1 MLELLAGK
9 NFDVTGNEG
18 SVVKPVEVDRE
29 SPKMRGLIWFD
40 SGHDESLTPLDA
52 TNVPSVESDDGGDAA
67 VPSPRRRN
75 KSAEDDTV
83 VTRRE
88 ETKKS
93 RVKSASPLKLFE
105 GLEKEFKLQQCRTA
119 DMNELGK
126 ELDPS
131 LVKVLVLGAPKSLF
145 TQDEIERIVEF
156 VNKGGGLLIA
166 NSYGSLFEQE
176 RLVYEQEQDLLDSE
190 EERFSTNKLV
200 EQFGLRFKR
209 LLSYPPDD
217 ISRFEPHYISADVNK
232 VFLRDP
238 AYIKVLPEMPKEVLG
253 QPQVIARLP
262 ETQEVFASGVDVG
275 HGRVMAIA
283 DYAMFE
289 DDYLD
294 YGNHRRLV
302 LNIFRWLMAKNIID
316 CVDTSIAPDVVK
328 GETST
333 FSITLKNCQKDR
345 LEYVSCLLEASSG
358 VGIEAPTQEVRS
370 IGPFN
375 QTQLQWKVTPHQLGV
390 HQLRL
395 TIEVSDRET
404 LFFDVAA
411 EFECLLDGEIE
422 LVVVD
427 ADGIIKDGVEVGQP
441 FEVRAVLRRT
451 IAVQDSEVQVR
462 LRSDSNKIHLESM
475 EAGLGNRWRVSAS
488 DAGIVPITVQ
498 VGKSDRKLQPYLL
511 QVTASL
517 QNQIDKLEQET
528 LQPLLAQL
536 QYQVSLIS
544 ERFNSEEI
552 RKIPCKI
559 NTPEDQLRFLNSPA
573 AVEQK
578 LEALQVAR
586 LEQRANRPLVE
597 YLMNHLAPT
606 FSPTHGCCIPYDA
619 NLAKALSDRN
629 PTLAEGISQNLL
641 IKVGEE
647 ARLPQN
653 LAALIVHEKYGHGFF
668 FNHTK
673 LGQQLAI
680 LYRHGM
686 KRSADVKSLKSPY
699 PRTQY
704 LRYQKAI
711 RALWDS
717 SVIVNEGFA
726 AWLEL
731 TTLTQ
736 WGGVM
741 AEAAYR
747 RRIFLLERDTL
758 LAARAEKS
766 DYFMKT
772 SPLYNSRYREGC
784 ECLQEIQALFGEEN
798 GVKCAIESFVRA
810 TDVDLG
816 ITECG
821 GQVQFSLSPE
831 ALEAALLDSNRDDA
845 RADVRL
851 GEIRDLLEGSSGK
864 LQIERNRVQLSKENM
879 CMVSLVTKFINEN
892 LGW

>member
-9 NFDVTGNEG
+9 NFDVTENEG

-29 SPKMRGLIWFD
+29 MPKMQGIWFD
-40 SGHDESLTPLDA
+40 SGHEEFLTPLDES
-52 TNVPSVESDDGGDAA
+52 NDPSEELNDEGDDSVA
-67 VPSPRRRN
+67 PPRKRN

-83 VTRRE
+83 VTKRE
-88 ETKKS
+88 EAKKS
-93 RVKSASPLKLFE
+93 RVKHANRPKLFE
-105 GLEKEFKLQQCRTA
+105 ALEKEFRLQCKTS
-119 DMNELGK
+119 DSDLLGGD
-126 ELDPS
+126 LDPS
-131 LVKVLVLGAPKSLF
+131 SVDVLVLGAPKSLF
-145 TQDEIERIVEF
+145 TQDEIDGIVEF
-156 VNKGGGLLIA
+156 VNKGGGLLVA
-166 NSYGSLFEQE
+166 NSYNSLFEQE
-176 RLVYEQEQDLLDSE
+176 RQVYEQEQDLLESE
-190 EERFSTNKLV
+190 EKFSTNKLM

-238 AYIKVLPEMPKEVLG
+238 AYIEVLPEMPKEELG

-262 ETQEVFASGVDVG
+262 ETHEVFAAGVDVG
-275 HGRVMAIA
+275 HGRVVAIA

-302 LNIFRWLMAKNIID
+302 LNIFRWLMAKNTID

-578 LEALQVAR
+578 LEALKVAR
-586 LEQRANRPLVE
+586 LEQRANLPLVE

-629 PTLAEGISQNLL
+629 PRLAESISQNLL
-641 IKVGEE
+641 ISAGDEG
-647 ARLPQN
+647 RLSQN
-653 LAALIVHEKYGHGFF
+653 LAALVLHEKYGHGFF

-686 KRSADVKSLKSPY
+686 TRNANVKNLKAPY
-699 PRTQY
+699 PRSLY
-704 LRYQKAI
+704 LKYREPL

-726 AWLEL
+726 AWLEVTVL
-731 TTLTQ
+731 SQ
-736 WGGVM
+736 MGGVM
-741 AEAAYR
+741 AESAHR
-747 RRIFLLERDTL
+747 RRTFLFDDNGIT
-758 LAARAEKS
+758 ARAKKS
-766 DYFMKT
+766 KYFEIFPPFR
-772 SPLYNSRYREGC
+772 SSRYREGY
-784 ECLQEIQALFGEEN
+784 ESLYRIQTALGTDGTSYAMAAFL
-798 GVKCAIESFVRA
+798 KA
-810 TDVDLG
+810 TDIDLG

-821 GQVQFSLSPE
+821 GQVQF
-831 ALEAALLDSNRDDA
+831 ALDPRAFERAMLEDSADDA
-845 RADVRL
+845 RADRRL
-851 GEIRDLLEGSSGK
+851 SAIEDLLKDSAEK
-864 LQIERNRVQLSKENM
+864 LRSEQKTLESFQRFVG
-879 CMVSLVTKFINEN
+879 CDDLVNILIQHKLT
-892 LGW
+892 W

>member
-9 NFDVTGNEG
+9 NFDVLGNEG
-18 SVVKPVEVDRE
+18 SVVKPVEDRE
-29 SPKMRGLIWFD
+29 MPKMQGIWFD
-40 SGHDESLTPLDA
+40 SGHEESLTPLDES
-52 TNVPSVESDDGGDAA
+52 NDFSEELDDDSVA
-67 VPSPRRRN
+67 PPRKRN

-83 VTRRE
+83 VTKRE

-93 RVKSASPLKLFE
+93 RVKRANRPKLFE
-105 GLEKEFKLQQCRTA
+105 ALEKEFRLQCKTS
-119 DMNELGK
+119 DIDLLGGD
-126 ELDPS
+126 LDS
-131 LVKVLVLGAPKSLF
+131 SSVDVLVLGAPKSLF
-145 TQDEIERIVEF
+145 TQDEIDRIVEF
-156 VNKGGGLLIA
+156 VNKGGGLLVA
-166 NSYGSLFEQE
+166 NSYNSLFEQE
-176 RLVYEQEQDLLDSE
+176 RQTYEQEQDLLESE
-190 EERFSTNKLV
+190 EKFSTNKLM

-238 AYIKVLPEMPKEVLG
+238 AYIEVLPEMPKEVLG

-262 ETQEVFASGVDVG
+262 ETHEVFAAGVDVG
-275 HGRVMAIA
+275 HGRVVAIA

-289 DDYLD
+289 DDYLG
-294 YGNHRRLV
+294 YGNHQRLV
-302 LNIFRWLMAKNIID
+302 LNIFRWLMAQNVID
-316 CVDTSIAPDVVK
+316 CVDTSIEPDVVK

-358 VGIEAPTQEVRS
+358 VGIEAPAQEVRS

-395 TIEVSDRET
+395 TIDVNDRET

-422 LVVVD
+422 LVVFD
-427 ADGIIKDGVEVGQP
+427 SDGIARDGVEVGQP
-441 FEVRAVLRRT
+441 FEVRALLRRT

-488 DAGIVPITVQ
+488 DAGIVPIMVQ
-498 VGKSDRKLQPYLL
+498 VGKSERALQQPYLL

-517 QNQIDKLEQET
+517 QNQIDKLERET

-544 ERFNSEEI
+544 EQFNSDEI

-559 NTPEDQLRFLNSPA
+559 YTPEDQLRLLNSPV

-578 LEALQVAR
+578 LEALRVAR

-606 FSPTHGCCIPYDA
+606 FSPIHGCCIPYDA
-619 NLAKALSDRN
+619 NLAKVLSDRH

-641 IKVGEE
+641 IQSGDE

-686 KRSADVKSLKSPY
+686 KRNADIKSLMSPY
-699 PRTQY
+699 PRVMY

-736 WGGVM
+736 LGGVM

-758 LAARAEKS
+758 LAARVEKS
-766 DYFMKT
+766 DYFMNT

-784 ECLQEIQALFGEEN
+784 ECLQEIQALFGAEN
-798 GVKCAIESFVRA
+798 GVKCAIEAFVRA
-810 TDVDLG
+810 TDIDLG

-821 GQVQFSLSPE
+821 GHVQFSLSPE

-851 GEIRDLLEGSSGK
+851 GEIRDLLEGASEK
-864 LQIERNRVQLSKENM
+864 LQIERNRLQLSKEKI
-879 CMVSLVTKFINEN
+879 CMESLVSKLINKN

>member
-52 TNVPSVESDDGGDAA
+52 TNVPLVELDDGGDAA
-67 VPSPRRRN
+67 NPLPRRRN

-93 RVKSASPLKLFE
+93 CVKSANPSKLFE

-119 DMNELGK
+119 DMDELGE
-126 ELDPS
+126 ELNPS

-200 EQFGLRFKR
+200 EQFGLRFNR

-289 DDYLD
+289 DDYLV

-375 QTQLQWKVTPHQLGV
+375 QTRLQWKVTPHQLGF

-422 LVVVD
+422 LLVVD
-427 ADGIIKDGVEVGQP
+427 ADGVATDGVKVGQP
-441 FEVRAVLRRT
+441 FEMRAMLRKT
-451 IAVQDSEVQVR
+451 VTVQDSEIQVQ
-462 LRSDSNKIHLESM
+462 LRADSDKVHLTSM
-475 EAGLGNRWRVSAS
+475 ETGLGNRWRVSAS

-498 VGKSDRKLQPYLL
+498 VGKSNRKLQPYLL

-517 QNQIDKLEQET
+517 QNQIDKLAQET

-536 QYQVSLIS
+536 QYQVSVIS
-544 ERFNSEEI
+544 ERFNSDEI

-559 NTPEDQLRFLNSPA
+559 YTPEDQLRLLNSPA
-573 AVEQK
+573 TVEQK
-578 LEALQVAR
+578 LEALRVAR
-586 LEQRANRPLVE
+586 SEQRANRPLVE

-606 FSPTHGCCIPYDA
+606 FSPIHGCCIPYDA

-641 IKVGEE
+641 IKFGEE

-699 PRTQY
+699 PRAQY

-736 WGGVM
+736 WGGIM

-758 LAARAEKS
+758 LAARVEKS

-798 GVKCAIESFVRA
+798 GVKCAIESFVKA
-810 TDVDLG
+810 TDIDLG

-851 GEIRDLLEGSSGK
+851 SEIRDLLEGSSEK
-864 LQIERNRVQLSKENM
+864 LQIERNRLRLPKENK
-879 CMVSLVTKFINEN
+879 CTVSLVSKLINEN